1 MEGGN
6 LRACPDQI
14 DQSNPSDRSDQ
25 SDQRYFNSFKK
36 SVMPWV
42 MLFVAGLFECAWAVG
57 LKYSEGFTRP
67 VPSALTIAA
76 MLVSFWL
83 LSLAM
88 KTVPVG
94 TAYAVWTGIGAAGVA
109 VAGILLFDES
119 RDLARLFCIFL
130 IIAGVA
136 GLRLLTER

>member
-1 MEGGN
+1 M
-6 LRACPDQI
+6 A
-14 DQSNPSDRSDQ
+14 
-25 SDQRYFNSFKK
+25 
-36 SVMPWV
+36 WV

-57 LKYSEGFTRP
+57 LKYSEGFSRP

-109 VAGILLFDES
+109 VAGMLLFNEP

-136 GLRLLTER
+136 GLRVFAGK

>member
-1 MEGGN
+1 M
-6 LRACPDQI
+6 A
-14 DQSNPSDRSDQ
+14 
-25 SDQRYFNSFKK
+25 
-36 SVMPWV
+36 WV
-42 MLFVAGLFECAWAVG
+42 ILFVAGLFECAWAVG

-83 LSLAM
+83 LSVAM

-109 VAGILLFDES
+109 VAGMLLFNEP
-119 RDLARLFCIFL
+119 RDLGRLLCIFL

-136 GLRLLTER
+136 GLRVLAGK

>member
-1 MEGGN
+1 M
-6 LRACPDQI
+6 A
-14 DQSNPSDRSDQ
+14 
-25 SDQRYFNSFKK
+25 
-36 SVMPWV
+36 WV

-67 VPSALTIAA
+67 VSSALTIAA

-83 LSLAM
+83 LSIAM

-109 VAGILLFDES
+109 VAGMLLFDES
-119 RDLARLFCIFL
+119 RDLARIVCIFL

-136 GLRLLTER
+136 GLRFLPGK

>member
-1 MEGGN
+1 M
-6 LRACPDQI
+6 A
-14 DQSNPSDRSDQ
+14 
-25 SDQRYFNSFKK
+25 
-36 SVMPWV
+36 WV

-83 LSLAM
+83 LSVAM

-109 VAGILLFDES
+109 VAGMLLFNEP
-119 RDLARLFCIFL
+119 RDLGRLLCIFL

-136 GLRLLTER
+136 GLRVLAGK

>member
-1 MEGGN
+1 MAW
-6 LRACPDQI
+6 LI
-14 DQSNPSDRSDQ
+14 
-25 SDQRYFNSFKK
+25 
-36 SVMPWV
+36 
-42 MLFVAGLFECAWAVG
+42 LFIAGLFECAWAVG
-57 LKYSEGFTRP
+57 LKYSEGFSRP
-67 VPSALTIAA
+67 VPSVLTIAA

-83 LSLAM
+83 LSIAM

-109 VAGILLFDES
+109 VAGMLLFNEP

-136 GLRLLTER
+136 GLRFLPGK

>member
-1 MEGGN
+1 
-6 LRACPDQI
+6 
-14 DQSNPSDRSDQ
+14 
-25 SDQRYFNSFKK
+25 
-36 SVMPWV
+36 
-42 MLFVAGLFECAWAVG
+42 MLFIAGLFECAWAVG
-57 LKYSEGFTRP
+57 LKYSEGFSRP
-67 VPSALTIAA
+67 VPSVLTIAA

-109 VAGILLFDES
+109 VAGMLLFNEP

-136 GLRLLTER
+136 GLRVFAGK

>member
-1 MEGGN
+1 
-6 LRACPDQI
+6 
-14 DQSNPSDRSDQ
+14 
-25 SDQRYFNSFKK
+25 
-36 SVMPWV
+36 

-83 LSLAM
+83 LSVAM

-109 VAGILLFDES
+109 VAGMLLFNEP
-119 RDLARLFCIFL
+119 RDLGRLLCIFL

-136 GLRLLTER
+136 GLRVLAGK

>member
-1 MEGGN
+1 
-6 LRACPDQI
+6 
-14 DQSNPSDRSDQ
+14 
-25 SDQRYFNSFKK
+25 
-36 SVMPWV
+36 

-83 LSLAM
+83 LSVAM

-109 VAGILLFDES
+109 VAGMLLFDES
-119 RDLARLFCIFL
+119 RDLARLLCIFL

-136 GLRLLTER
+136 GLRVLAGK

>member
-1 MEGGN
+1 
-6 LRACPDQI
+6 
-14 DQSNPSDRSDQ
+14 
-25 SDQRYFNSFKK
+25 
-36 SVMPWV
+36 MPWV

-83 LSLAM
+83 LSIAM

-109 VAGILLFDES
+109 VAGMLLFDEP
-119 RDLARLFCIFL
+119 RDLGRLFCIFL

-136 GLRLLTER
+136 GLRVMAGK

>member
-1 MEGGN
+1 V
-6 LRACPDQI
+6 A
-14 DQSNPSDRSDQ
+14 
-25 SDQRYFNSFKK
+25 
-36 SVMPWV
+36 WV
-42 MLFVAGLFECAWAVG
+42 ILFIAGLFECAWAVG
-57 LKYSEGFTRP
+57 LKYSEGFSRP

-83 LSLAM
+83 LSIAM

-109 VAGILLFDES
+109 IAGMLLFNEP

-136 GLRLLTER
+136 GLRVLAGK

>member
-1 MEGGN
+1 MAW
-6 LRACPDQI
+6 L
-14 DQSNPSDRSDQ
+14 
-25 SDQRYFNSFKK
+25 
-36 SVMPWV
+36 
-42 MLFVAGLFECAWAVG
+42 MLFVAGLFECVWAVG
-57 LKYSEGFTRP
+57 LKYSEGFTKP

-83 LSLAM
+83 LSVAM

-109 VAGILLFDES
+109 VAGILLFNEP
-119 RDLARLFCIFL
+119 RDLARVFCIFL

-136 GLRLLTER
+136 GLRVLAGK

>member
-1 MEGGN
+1 
-6 LRACPDQI
+6 
-14 DQSNPSDRSDQ
+14 
-25 SDQRYFNSFKK
+25 
-36 SVMPWV
+36 
-42 MLFVAGLFECAWAVG
+42 MLFIAGLFECAWAVG
-57 LKYSEGFTRP
+57 LKYSEGFSRP
-67 VPSALTIAA
+67 VPSVLTIAA

-83 LSLAM
+83 LSVAM

-109 VAGILLFDES
+109 VAGMLLFNEP

-136 GLRLLTER
+136 GLRVLAGK

>member
-1 MEGGN
+1 
-6 LRACPDQI
+6 
-14 DQSNPSDRSDQ
+14 
-25 SDQRYFNSFKK
+25 
-36 SVMPWV
+36 

-83 LSLAM
+83 LSVAM

-109 VAGILLFDES
+109 VAGMLLFDES

-136 GLRLLTER
+136 GLRVLAGK

>member
-1 MEGGN
+1 
-6 LRACPDQI
+6 
-14 DQSNPSDRSDQ
+14 
-25 SDQRYFNSFKK
+25 
-36 SVMPWV
+36 

-83 LSLAM
+83 LSVAM

-109 VAGILLFDES
+109 VAGILLFNEP
-119 RDLARLFCIFL
+119 RDLARVFCIFL

-136 GLRLLTER
+136 GLRVLAGK

>member
-1 MEGGN
+1 
-6 LRACPDQI
+6 
-14 DQSNPSDRSDQ
+14 
-25 SDQRYFNSFKK
+25 
-36 SVMPWV
+36 
-42 MLFVAGLFECAWAVG
+42 
-57 LKYSEGFTRP
+57 

-83 LSLAM
+83 LSIAM

-109 VAGILLFDES
+109 VAGMLLFDES
-119 RDLARLFCIFL
+119 RDLARIFCIFL

-136 GLRLLTER
+136 GLRVLAGR